1 MLKFKYIINTSHT
14 YPSIQ
19 FTISS
24 FNIQCKECLFID
36 STNITQIKKLPDIIY
51 NLQNHIP
58 INFYIEDDFNYLKI
72 TEKIFSL
79 NNIKIPINCVRY
91 YLILFFK
98 DLLKKTIL

>member
-1 MLKFKYIINTSHT
+1 MLKFKYIINKSHK
-14 YPSIQ
+14 YSSIQ

-51 NLQNHIP
+51 ELSNKIP
-58 INFYIEDDFNYLKI
+58 TNFYIADDFNYLKI
-72 TEKIFSL
+72 NKNSL
-79 NNIKIPINCVRY
+79 FINNIKIPINCVRY

-98 DLLKKTIL
+98 DLLKKNIL